1 MPAPVTTKKNKAQSA
16 KVKKTLSAD
25 DKRAMEY
32 HAKKFKKDFKPASG
46 RVDFTVDDVAPAI
59 LMGRGFGLRSA
70 DGIKQTSF
78 RGKGQNMPDTEKG
91 TMDKFKGMRA
101 KKTPP
106 MGQVR
111 KAKPSTKK

>member
-59 LMGRGFGLRSA
+59 LMGRGFGVRSA
-70 DGIKQTSF
+70 EGMKQTSF
-78 RGKGQNMPDTEKG
+78 RGKGTNVPDLEQQAK
-91 TMDKFKGMRA
+91 DKFKGMNA
-101 KKTPP
+101 KRKPP
-106 MGQVR
+106 MGPVR
-111 KAKPSTKK
+111 KAK